1 MKGAMEMSTI
11 QQPPGFGYEGIR
23 CFCRMPICFELNKLE
38 ADVAVVGICFDTAN
52 YDRCG
57 SRYGPQAIREASM
70 ELGITY
76 HPQNGFYDSEQRKHI
91 LSGVRIVD
99 CGDVTVFPTLPYLCS
114 GLMVIRQ
121 SLASS
126 AITCSLSVVM

>member
-1 MKGAMEMSTI
+1 MSTI